1 MLEQWRALCNF
12 DCKWQN
18 NTASARKHSAS
29 ISSCTNLLNCFVLVL
44 HFQKVNKRLWVAF
57 KLGYHSSEQIW
68 VSGWSKNANFCGR
81 QFSPKVGFNIYLR
94 GKSLLI
100 RDQMG
105 SAWKNI
111 DKCTN
116 SWGSDTEFSFD
127 RWHKI
132 MQIFRDKESRFNH
145 MGSHSDSFPPL
156 SEY

>member
-18 NTASARKHSAS
+18 NTASVRKHSAS
-29 ISSCTNLLNCFVLVL
+29 ISSCANLLNCFVLVL
-44 HFQKVNKRLWVAF
+44 HFQKVNKRLLSLVITLLSRFEWA
-57 KLGYHSSEQIW
+57 GDQRMQIF
-68 VSGWSKNANFCGR
+68 VGR